1 MRRALFAALV
11 AAACARPEPKT
22 TRFTVEGMV
31 CGSCEAAIC
40 ARVEKLPGVLACQ
53 ADHVRGAAEVRHDPA
68 SAPADVIA
76 AAIASLGYPAAPESP

>member
-1 MRRALFAALV
+1 MRRALLAALV

-40 ARVEKLPGVLACQ
+40 ARVEKIPGVLACQ
-53 ADHVRGAAEVRHDPA
+53 ADHVRGAAEIRHDPA
-68 SAPADVIA
+68 AAPADAIA
-76 AAIASLGYPAAPESP
+76 AAIAGLGYRAAPESP